1 MNTEIAGNKFYLHS
15 SMIIVLQTT
24 MTSMTS
30 ILCRNN
36 PLIAHVNK
44 GKVVT
49 TTPSISDA
57 KKVAQMFL
65 TDMKNESN
73 MPAPIQVTRESQS
86 PTPTLN

>member
-1 MNTEIAGNKFYLHS
+1 MNTEIAGNKFYLH